1 MDENCTLTVPN
12 SEETGSQCHARF
24 RNSRE
29 NRNVKLGVLKKKPAG
44 FKPERNGNRQMLTVV
59 LGSPLAEGNQGLQ
72 SVLEEAR
79 GELA

>member
-1 MDENCTLTVPN
+1 MDENCTLTIPN

-29 NRNVKLGVLKKKPAG
+29 NGNVKIGMLKEKPAG
-44 FKPERNGNRQMLTVV
+44 LKAERNGSKQMLTVV
-59 LGSPLAEGNQGLQ
+59 LGYPWVEGNRGLQ

-79 GELA
+79 GALA